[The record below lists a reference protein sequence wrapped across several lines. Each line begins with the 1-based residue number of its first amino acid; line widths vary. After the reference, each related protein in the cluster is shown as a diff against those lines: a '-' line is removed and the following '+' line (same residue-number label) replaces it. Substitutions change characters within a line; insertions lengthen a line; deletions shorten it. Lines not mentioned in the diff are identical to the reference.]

1 MTIQK
6 RVVVT
11 GMGAVTPLGLT
22 IKDTWNALIQG
33 HSGVSLISRFDTQDF
48 PCKIAAEIKNYNP
61 DLYFTKQEARRL
73 ERFSQFAVVAA
84 REALQDSGLELSE
97 EEKLKTG
104 VIVGVGM
111 GGVEVVENAVLT
123 LKEKGVRRL
132 SPLVIPLMIPNLAA
146 GHVSIQLGLKGP
158 NVCTTTACAAGSH
171 AIGDAF
177 KHIQDGRALM
187 MLAGGAE
194 SVISPLGIGAFC
206 ACKALSTRNDAP
218 ERASRPF
225 DEERDG
231 FVMGEGSGILVLEE
245 LDHAQKRKANIYAEI
260 VGYGLNSDA
269 YHITNPSEGGEGAAR
284 CMEMALS
291 DARLSK
297 EDIGYVNAHGTSTK
311 AGDIAESSA
320 LKTVFKD
327 QAKNLCVSS
336 TKSMTGHLLG
346 ASGGV
351 EAIFSVLALKNS
363 KLPPTINLENQDK
376 ECDLNY
382 IPNETI
388 EKNVNFVLSNSFGFG
403 GTNASLI
410 FKKI

>member
-1 MTIQK
+1 
-6 RVVVT
+6 
-11 GMGAVTPLGLT
+11 
-22 IKDTWNALIQG
+22 
-33 HSGVSLISRFDTQDF
+33 
-48 PCKIAAEIKNYNP
+48 
-61 DLYFTKQEARRL
+61 
-73 ERFSQFAVVAA
+73 
-84 REALQDSGLELSE
+84 
-97 EEKLKTG
+97 
-104 VIVGVGM
+104 
-111 GGVEVVENAVLT
+111 
-123 LKEKGVRRL
+123 
-132 SPLVIPLMIPNLAA
+132 
-146 GHVSIQLGLKGP
+146 
-158 NVCTTTACAAGSH
+158 
-171 AIGDAF
+171 
-177 KHIQDGRALM
+177 
-187 MLAGGAE
+187 
-194 SVISPLGIGAFC
+194 
-206 ACKALSTRNDAP
+206 
-218 ERASRPF
+218 
-225 DEERDG
+225 
-231 FVMGEGSGILVLEE
+231 
-245 LDHAQKRKANIYAEI
+245 
-260 VGYGLNSDA
+260 
-269 YHITNPSEGGEGAAR
+269 
-284 CMEMALS
+284 MEMALS

>member
-1 MTIQK
+1 MQK